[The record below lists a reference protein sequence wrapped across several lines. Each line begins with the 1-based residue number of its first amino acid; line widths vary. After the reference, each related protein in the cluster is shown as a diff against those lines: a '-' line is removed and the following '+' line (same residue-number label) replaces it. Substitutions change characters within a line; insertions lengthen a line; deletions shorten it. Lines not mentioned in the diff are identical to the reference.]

1 MCPFDFILNACDYKY
16 PPARREINPARLQ
29 MEAGCGFVDFHQRV
43 MNIRSNIK
51 NIKKIKQKQRS
62 MVHAMSTVSCG
73 HFKIIGTFSLN

>member
-43 MNIRSNIK
+43 MNIRSNLSK
-51 NIKKIKQKQRS
+51 TKIKQKQRS
-62 MVHAMSTVSCG
+62 MVHAMSTVSYG
-73 HFKIIGTFSLN
+73 HFKIVSTFGLN